1 MKRFLLFTSLFFALL
16 LLFLSSCKTSSSDSQ
31 KGTSRS
37 IISGAGATFP
47 YPYYNIVFRDFMRLN
62 EGITVNYGAIGSGG
76 GIRSLR
82 DRSVDFGA
90 SDAFLTDKELET
102 MNGEVI
108 HIATCLGGVV
118 MAYTLE
124 GVDSLRL
131 TGPLISDIFLGKVK
145 KWNDPRITSINPRIS
160 LPDLDIT
167 PVYRSD
173 GSGTTFNFSE
183 YLSVVSPEWNRVMGK
198 GKALKWEA
206 GIAAKGNPG
215 VAGIVQQTEGAIGYI
230 GSEYALTLNLKTAKL
245 KNRVGRFVDATLE
258 TISAAANV
266 DLPDDMR
273 ATITDSTDPNA
284 YPISLFTW
292 ILVYKDQQYGNRTKE
307 EAMELV
313 DLLLYMLSS
322 PGQKVAAQINYAP
335 LPEQG
340 LEKNYRLLQ
349 GLHYGGESLFD
360 GLVEDNRETL
370 DEAGEGGQLTNQVSN
385 EVIVFQ

>member
-1 MKRFLLFTSLFFALL
+1 MVYSKYLMRRFFLFSSLLFFVF
-16 LLFLSSCKTSSSDSQ
+16 SCNNSTTNSFN
-31 KGTSRS
+31 GTSRS
-37 IISGAGATFP
+37 TVSGAGATFP
-47 YPYYNIVFRDFMRLN
+47 YPYYNIVFRDYMRLHDAV
-62 EGITVNYGAIGSGG
+62 TVNYGAIGSGG

-90 SDAFLTDKELET
+90 SDAFLTEKELES
-102 MNGEVI
+102 MNGEMI

-124 GVDSLRL
+124 GVDNLRL
-131 TGPLISDIFLGKVK
+131 TGPLISDIYLGKIT
-145 KWNDPRITSINPRIS
+145 KWNDPRLKAINPGVS

-183 YLSVVSPEWNRVMGK
+183 YLSVVSPQWDRIMGK

-230 GSEYALTLNLKTAKL
+230 GSEYALTLKLKTAKL
-245 KNRVGRFVDATLE
+245 QNKAGNFVDATLE
-258 TISAAANV
+258 SISAAANV

-273 ATITDSTDPNA
+273 ATITNSDDPDA

-292 ILVYKDQQYGNRTKE
+292 VLVYKDQQYGNRTE
-307 EAMELV
+307 SDARDLIEL
-313 DLLLYMLSS
+313 LHYMLS
-322 PGQKVAAQINYAP
+322 PAGQKVAAQINYAP

-340 LEKNYRLLQ
+340 LEKNHQLIEQ
-349 GLHYGGESLFD
+349 IHYGGDPLFSNNI
-360 GLVEDNRETL
+360 EN
-370 DEAGEGGQLTNQVSN
+370 EG
-385 EVIVFQ
+385 